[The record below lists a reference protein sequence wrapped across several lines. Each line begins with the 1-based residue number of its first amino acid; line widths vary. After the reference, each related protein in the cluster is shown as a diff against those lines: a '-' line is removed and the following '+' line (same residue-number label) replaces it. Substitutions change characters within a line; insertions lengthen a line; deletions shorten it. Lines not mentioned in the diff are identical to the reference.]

1 MKSLRWLILGLGI
14 GILASGCI
22 LTSAQIQLNFDVPNS
37 GNITTTGL
45 YAAPIKLSDEQEYV
59 DHKEDIKNIS
69 DLAFLGKFTNNTSN
83 AFTVEVWMVPTLQTV
98 PYTTE
103 TELKADPTAVKIW
116 GNFALAPNETKQ
128 IDWNESA
135 HLFTKAGKDAIFN
148 EAKNGDGDFTLY
160 AIGSSGTYDF
170 DVKNGAFVL
179 VLDAGI

>member
-22 LTSAQIQLNFDVPNS
+22 LTSAQIQLDFNVDDGTVTS
-37 GNITTTGL
+37 TGL
-45 YAAPIKLSDEQEYV
+45 VAAPIQLSTEDEYV
-59 DHKEDIKNIS
+59 EHKDDIKSIS

-116 GNFALAPNETKQ
+116 GNFALAPNQTKQ

-135 HLFTKAGKDAIFN
+135 HLFTKAGKDAIFK
-148 EAKNGDGDFTLY
+148 EAKEGDGDFTLY

-170 DVKNGAFVL
+170 DIKNGALVL